1 MEDKDKKV
9 KSTPLSEK
17 DEKIE
22 TSYPLY
28 SETEKIYI
36 SNLKKR
42 LESARKNRE
51 RTFVEFDG
59 MSYTQYWNKCE
70 EIGNT
75 EVKPKKSKEDIN
87 FQSGTLRNKLFS
99 FLNSVLGLNLEAD
112 ITAYSQDDI
121 IINSLGTAMET
132 IIWKTNE
139 MDQDEEKKLLRQ
151 YELIKH
157 GTVFVEEV

>member
-1 MEDKDKKV
+1 MEDTEKKV
-9 KSTPLSEK
+9 KSTPLAVK
-17 DEKIE
+17 DEKTDI
-22 TSYPLY
+22 SYPVY
-28 SETEKIYI
+28 NEIEKLYI

-51 RTFVEFDG
+51 RTFIEFDG
-59 MSYTQYWNKCE
+59 MSYIQYWNKCE

-75 EVKPKKSKEDIN
+75 EIKPKKSKEDIN

-132 IIWKTNE
+132 II
-139 MDQDEEKKLLRQ
+139 
-151 YELIKH
+151 
-157 GTVFVEEV
+157 